1 MLIDGGYNRNKT
13 IYSHNDNAN
22 NNKRVNKGVPARVN
36 D

>member
-22 NNKRVNKGVPARVN
+22 NKRVNKGVPARVK
-36 D
+36 